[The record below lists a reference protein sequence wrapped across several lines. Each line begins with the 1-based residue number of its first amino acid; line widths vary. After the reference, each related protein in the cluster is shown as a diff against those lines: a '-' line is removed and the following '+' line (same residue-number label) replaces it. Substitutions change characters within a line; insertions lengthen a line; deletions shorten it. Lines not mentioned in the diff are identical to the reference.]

1 MAGDVPKC
9 GSCWQGPRV
18 QYWPCQSDCARGG
31 FSGHLSASSL
41 SSVWHPPWL
50 QSTLQPGF
58 WCTGKGLRY
67 GQPLQQRCSLCSLGG
82 PPPALWWT
90 TCAHVEIGVR
100 AKRMRSPAKLS
111 SQTTFSVCSAASC
124 LHSRGVVQSA
134 VEPKGR
140 VASFPH
146 VSGADSKGIEVLNPV
161 GARTQPCSALMP
173 SETKRPASNPT
184 HQLPCGKSR
193 RGLRFRKRY

>member
-1 MAGDVPKC
+1 MC
-9 GSCWQGPRV
+9 GSCWQGPLV

-31 FSGHLSASSL
+31 FSGHHLFSKQCLTPTMAAKHLSAWLLVQGQRAEVWAASAAEMLFVQFRRPSASSL
-41 SSVWHPPWL
+41 MNDL
-50 QSTLQPGF
+50 
-58 WCTGKGLRY
+58 
-67 GQPLQQRCSLCSLGG
+67 
-82 PPPALWWT
+82 
-90 TCAHVEIGVR
+90 R

-146 VSGADSKGIEVLNPV
+146 VSEADSKGIEVLNPV

-193 RGLRFRKRY
+193 SGLRFRKRY